1 MRCEEVAVAVSESIE
16 AEMPMPKPAAR
27 HVDRCLRCQA
37 EQAQYKKVFR
47 SMNSLRS
54 AQIDPGPNMLS
65 EILDFVQNQGSR
77 NFILTALDR
86 HRVVYVA
93 AATATAAAA
102 TAAGAIVIA
111 ARVRRPASA

>member
-1 MRCEEVAVAVSESIE
+1 
-16 AEMPMPKPAAR
+16 MPMPKPAAR

-47 SMNSLRS
+47 NMGGLRS

-65 EILDFVQNQGSR
+65 DILDYVQSQGSR
-77 NFILTALDR
+77 NPILMALDR

-93 AATATAAAA
+93 AATATAAVA

-111 ARVRRPASA
+111 GRVRRPASA